1 MGREGSGFVSA
12 ENVTAVVKR
21 TSFMRSLKTVAWSFI
36 GIRSSAGFQEDVAK
50 VNPLHVLLAGV
61 MTVLVLVGSL
71 IGLATWV
78 VGK

>member
-1 MGREGSGFVSA
+1 MTEVSA
-12 ENVTAVVKR
+12 VPVKAAHP
-21 TSFMRSLKTVAWSFI
+21 SLFRSLKTAAWSFI
-36 GIRSSAGFQEDVAK
+36 GIRSRVGFEEDAAK

-61 MTVLVLVGSL
+61 ITVLVLVVSL

>member
-1 MGREGSGFVSA
+1 MSEANAVPG
-12 ENVTAVVKR
+12 NVVR
-21 TSFMRSLKTVAWSFI
+21 PSLLRSLKTVAWSFI
-36 GIRSSAGFQEDVAK
+36 GIRSRVGFEEDAAK

-61 MTVLVLVGSL
+61 ISVLFLVVSL

>member
-1 MGREGSGFVSA
+1 MS
-12 ENVTAVVKR
+12 TKPAVPEVAR
-21 TSFMRSLKTVAWSFI
+21 TSLLRSMRTVAWSFI
-36 GIRSSAGFQEDVAK
+36 GIRSHAGLQEDMVK

-61 MTVLVLVGSL
+61 MLVLVLVVSL

>member
-1 MGREGSGFVSA
+1 MSEANAVSG
-12 ENVTAVVKR
+12 NVVR
-21 TSFMRSLKTVAWSFI
+21 PSLLRSLKTVAWSFI
-36 GIRSSAGFQEDVAK
+36 GIRSRAGFEEDAAK

-61 MTVLVLVGSL
+61 ISVLILVVSL

>member
-1 MGREGSGFVSA
+1 MSEANTVPVNDVRPSLL
-12 ENVTAVVKR
+12 
-21 TSFMRSLKTVAWSFI
+21 RSLKTVAWSFI
-36 GIRSSAGFQEDVAK
+36 GIRSRAGFEEDAAK

-61 MTVLVLVGSL
+61 ITVLVLVVSL

>member
-1 MGREGSGFVSA
+1 MSA
-12 ENVTAVVKR
+12 ENITTVVKR
-21 TSFMRSLKTVAWSFI
+21 SSVLRSLKTVEWSFI

-61 MTVLVLVGSL
+61 ITVLVLVVSL

-78 VGK
+78 VGKSA

>member
-12 ENVTAVVKR
+12 ENVTAVMKR

>member
-1 MGREGSGFVSA
+1 MTEV
-12 ENVTAVVKR
+12 NAVPVKAAHP
-21 TSFMRSLKTVAWSFI
+21 SLLRSLKTVAWSFI
-36 GIRSSAGFQEDVAK
+36 GIRSHAGFEEDAAK

-61 MTVLVLVGSL
+61 ITVLVLVLSL

>member
-1 MGREGSGFVSA
+1 MSVEHTA
-12 ENVTAVVKR
+12 TAVVR
-21 TSFMRSLKTVAWSFI
+21 PSMLRSLKAVAWSFI
-36 GIRSSAGFQEDVAK
+36 GIRSRAGLQEDIAK

-61 MTVLVLVGSL
+61 ITVLVLVVSL

>member
-1 MGREGSGFVSA
+1 MST
-12 ENVTAVVKR
+12 ENITTVVKR
-21 TSFMRSLKTVAWSFI
+21 SSVLRSLKTVAWSFI

-50 VNPLHVLLAGV
+50 VNALHVLLAGV
-61 MTVLVLVGSL
+61 ITVLVLVVSL

>member
-1 MGREGSGFVSA
+1 MSESNPIPSIVARPSLL
-12 ENVTAVVKR
+12 
-21 TSFMRSLKTVAWSFI
+21 RSLKTVAWSFI
-36 GIRSSAGFQEDVAK
+36 GIRSRAGFEEDAAK

-61 MTVLVLVGSL
+61 IAVLVLVVSL

>member
-21 TSFMRSLKTVAWSFI
+21 ASFMRSLKTVAWSFI

>member
-1 MGREGSGFVSA
+1 MSETKPIPG
-12 ENVTAVVKR
+12 NAVR
-21 TSFMRSLKTVAWSFI
+21 PSLLRSLKTVAWSFI
-36 GIRSSAGFQEDVAK
+36 GIRSRVGFEEDAAK

-61 MTVLVLVGSL
+61 ISVLFLVVSL

>member
-1 MGREGSGFVSA
+1 MSA
-12 ENVTAVVKR
+12 ENITTVVKR
-21 TSFMRSLKTVAWSFI
+21 SSVLRSLKTVAWSFI

-61 MTVLVLVGSL
+61 ITVLVLVLSL

>member
-1 MGREGSGFVSA
+1 MSEA
-12 ENVTAVVKR
+12 NAVPGNGVR
-21 TSFMRSLKTVAWSFI
+21 PSLLRSLKTVAWSFI
-36 GIRSSAGFQEDVAK
+36 GIRSRAGFEEDAAK

-61 MTVLVLVGSL
+61 ITVLVLVVSL

>member
-1 MGREGSGFVSA
+1 MSEVNAVPG
-12 ENVTAVVKR
+12 NVAR
-21 TSFMRSLKTVAWSFI
+21 LSLLRSLKTVAWSFI
-36 GIRSSAGFQEDVAK
+36 GIRSRAGFEEDAAK

-61 MTVLVLVGSL
+61 IAVLVLVVSL

>member
-1 MGREGSGFVSA
+1 MSEANPTSGNGARPSLL
-12 ENVTAVVKR
+12 
-21 TSFMRSLKTVAWSFI
+21 RSLKTVAWSFI
-36 GIRSSAGFQEDVAK
+36 GIRSRAGFEEDAAK

-61 MTVLVLVGSL
+61 ISGLFLVVSL

>member
-1 MGREGSGFVSA
+1 MST
-12 ENVTAVVKR
+12 ENITTVVKR
-21 TSFMRSLKTVAWSFI
+21 SSVLRSLKTVAWSFI

-61 MTVLVLVGSL
+61 ITVLVLVVSL

>member
-1 MGREGSGFVSA
+1 MSESNPIPSIVARPSLL
-12 ENVTAVVKR
+12 
-21 TSFMRSLKTVAWSFI
+21 RSLKTVAWSFI
-36 GIRSSAGFQEDVAK
+36 GIRSRAGFEEDAAK

-61 MTVLVLVGSL
+61 ISVLVLVVSL

>member
-1 MGREGSGFVSA
+1 MTEANSVTS
-12 ENVTAVVKR
+12 NVAR
-21 TSFMRSLKTVAWSFI
+21 PSLLRSLKTVAWSFI
-36 GIRSSAGFQEDVAK
+36 GIRSRAGFEDDAAK

>member
-1 MGREGSGFVSA
+1 MSA
-12 ENVTAVVKR
+12 EPVVPDAPR
-21 TSFMRSLKTVAWSFI
+21 TSLLRSMRIVAWSFI
-36 GIRSSAGFQEDVAK
+36 GIRSRAGLQEDMVK

-61 MTVLVLVGSL
+61 ISVLVLVVSL

>member
-1 MGREGSGFVSA
+1 MSESNPIPSIVARPSLL
-12 ENVTAVVKR
+12 
-21 TSFMRSLKTVAWSFI
+21 RSLKTVAWSFI
-36 GIRSSAGFQEDVAK
+36 GIRSRAGFEEDAAK

-61 MTVLVLVGSL
+61 ISVLFLVVSL

>member
-1 MGREGSGFVSA
+1 MSVEQTA
-12 ENVTAVVKR
+12 TAVVR
-21 TSFMRSLKTVAWSFI
+21 PSMLRSLKAVAWSFI
-36 GIRSSAGFQEDVAK
+36 GIRSRAGLQEDIAK

-61 MTVLVLVGSL
+61 VTVMVFVAGL